1 MPMCIS
7 LGGHFDPTL
16 DKGSKEG
23 MPSRKYLRDEVIA
36 CAKQFTDLPDFNLLV
51 VDTEDKFVG
60 TGIAKDIAQAAGGS
74 YYHLG
79 ETDSSTV
86 TQITQRGVEA
96 ARTEAAAVQQ
106 RRRN

>member
-7 LGGHFDPTL
+7 LGSHFDPTL
-16 DKGSKEG
+16 DEGSKEG

-79 ETDSSTV
+79 EADSSTV

-96 ARTEAAAVQQ
+96 ARAQAAAVQP
-106 RRRN
+106 RTRK